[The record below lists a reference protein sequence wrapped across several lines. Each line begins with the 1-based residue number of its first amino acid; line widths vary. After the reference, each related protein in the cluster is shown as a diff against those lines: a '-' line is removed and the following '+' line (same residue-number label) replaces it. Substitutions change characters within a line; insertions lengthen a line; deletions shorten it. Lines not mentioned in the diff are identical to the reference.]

1 MPVKPNNDDPFLIES
16 YFIKSSFLISFYVL
30 RPFSG
35 AFLVPYL
42 ITILFAGIPMF
53 FLECALGQ
61 YLGIGGLGVWK
72 VTPFF
77 KGDFILSL

>member
-1 MPVKPNNDDPFLIES
+1 MI
-16 YFIKSSFLISFYVL
+16 
-30 RPFSG
+30 SG

-42 ITILFAGIPMF
+42 ITILFAGVPMF

-77 KGDFILSL
+77 KGDKPPNVFIQIYYTYFQFLLLYK

>member
-1 MPVKPNNDDPFLIES
+1 MPYI
-16 YFIKSSFLISFYVL
+16 
-30 RPFSG
+30 
-35 AFLVPYL
+35 
-42 ITILFAGIPMF
+42 ITILFAGVPMF

-77 KGDFILSL
+77 KGNLETKPLSMAKR

>member
-1 MPVKPNNDDPFLIES
+1 M
-16 YFIKSSFLISFYVL
+16 ISRMQIPILLDVA
-30 RPFSG
+30 G

-72 VTPFF
+72 VAPIF
-77 KGDFILSL
+77 KGQLFPRVP

>member
-1 MPVKPNNDDPFLIES
+1 
-16 YFIKSSFLISFYVL
+16 
-30 RPFSG
+30 
-35 AFLVPYL
+35 VPYL
-42 ITILFAGIPMF
+42 ITILFAGVPMF

-77 KGDFILSL
+77 KGDRPAQITIVRT

>member
-1 MPVKPNNDDPFLIES
+1 M
-16 YFIKSSFLISFYVL
+16 IS
-30 RPFSG
+30 RTG
-35 AFLVPYL
+35 AFLVPYI
-42 ITILFAGIPMF
+42 ITILFAGVPMF

-77 KGDFILSL
+77 KGSSVLSR